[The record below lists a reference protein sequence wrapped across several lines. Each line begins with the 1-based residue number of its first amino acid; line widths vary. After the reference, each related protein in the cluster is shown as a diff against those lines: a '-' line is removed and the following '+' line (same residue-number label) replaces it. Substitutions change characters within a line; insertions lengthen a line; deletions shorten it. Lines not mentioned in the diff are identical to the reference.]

1 MMLRVNQPLPFV
13 LVLGVTAIAVAG
25 VAADQPAMKWPG
37 GRQAAIVLTYDDAL
51 RSHLDVALPQLDAA
65 GFKGTFFLS
74 GTLPQEDVQRWR
86 KAAAAGHELG
96 NHSVFHPCAKG
107 TFEMPEQY
115 TNERYSVK
123 TMLAEIRVMNTL
135 LHAIDGVAEHTFAT
149 PCGQTVVGGED
160 YISALRTSGLVK
172 YVRAAGP
179 PTADGRDPFNV
190 PSMFFP
196 DTVTGVEL
204 IAFVEATV
212 IQGGL
217 GVMGF
222 HGVGGDYLTVSADAH
237 QQLVQY
243 LKAHQDAIWVATF
256 REAMDYTQKVR

>member
-1 MMLRVNQPLPFV
+1 MRHLPLV
-13 LVLGVTAIAVAG
+13 VVLGLALIAVAG
-25 VAADQPAMKWPG
+25 AAARQPAMKWPDG
-37 GRQAAIVLTYDDAL
+37 KQAAIVLTYDDAL

-65 GFKGTFFLS
+65 GLKATFFLS
-74 GTLPQEDVQRWR
+74 GTLPQEDVERWR

-123 TMLAEIRVMNTL
+123 TMLTEIRVMNTL
-135 LHAIDGVAEHTFAT
+135 LHAIDGRAAHTFAT

-160 YISALRTSGLVK
+160 YIAALRSSGLVT
-172 YVRAAGP
+172 YVRGAGP
-179 PTADGRDPFNV
+179 LIGDGHDPFNV
-190 PSMFFP
+190 PSVFFP
-196 DTVTGVEL
+196 DTVTAAEL
-204 IAFVEATV
+204 IAFVEATTKR
-212 IQGGL
+212 GRL

-243 LKAHQDAIWVATF
+243 LKAHQGTIWVATF
-256 REAMDYTQKVR
+256 RQAMDYTQKAR